1 MMGPTV
7 NVRSIIVYIELMYF
21 SLRELYGL
29 EQLIYT
35 ILQKCLTAWL
45 YVFKTVTPTF
55 LAITVCIFSLRI
67 AITVIYSPSR
77 TYRPF

>member
-35 ILQKCLTAWL
+35 ILQKCLTAWM

-55 LAITVCIFSLRI
+55 LAIICMFSLII

-77 TYRPF
+77 TYGPF